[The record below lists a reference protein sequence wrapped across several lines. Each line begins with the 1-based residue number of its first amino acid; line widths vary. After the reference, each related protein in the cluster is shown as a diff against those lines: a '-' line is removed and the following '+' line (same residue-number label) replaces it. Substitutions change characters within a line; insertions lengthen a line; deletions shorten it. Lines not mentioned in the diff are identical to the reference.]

1 MTGSCCF
8 EAYTGVEYREEAGG
22 RAVMWSLWRRLVSE
36 MYEQS
41 SERETNANSALQQY
55 SQQPGTGMC
64 EAWQRRMAL
73 ALVRG
78 KTATGCCYMD
88 NFTPVAAMHRA
99 VPASQ

>member
-1 MTGSCCF
+1 
-8 EAYTGVEYREEAGG
+8 
-22 RAVMWSLWRRLVSE
+22 MWSLWRRLVSE

-78 KTATGCCYMD
+78 KTARQG
-88 NFTPVAAMHRA
+88 AATWTTLPRSQPCIGLFP
-99 VPASQ
+99 PASKSRCRPRLAQIPHPASVHAK